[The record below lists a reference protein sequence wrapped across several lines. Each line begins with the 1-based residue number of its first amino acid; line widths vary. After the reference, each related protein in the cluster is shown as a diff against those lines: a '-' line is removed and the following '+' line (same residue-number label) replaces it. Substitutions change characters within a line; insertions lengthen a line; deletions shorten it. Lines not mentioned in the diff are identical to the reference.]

1 MSICIPGNCPH
12 ERDVFIWVA
21 DGPWFGDASDPDSG
35 RYPWVH
41 ATSSSPGHL
50 EVCDLKPFATAEEA
64 GEVCACGHESR
75 RHAPGP
81 VPVGRPAASL
91 PCLDCGCA
99 DFRHRPEDLARERG
113 REDWRRAGA
122 IVTGAPAPAESQPAE
137 DAQLELFPSGGS
149 DPGPPRRR
157 RGPRRYISE
166 TVPVAG
172 GLL

>member
-1 MSICIPGNCPH
+1 MSMCITSTCAH
-12 ERDVFIWVA
+12 DRDVFIWVA

-50 EVCDLKPFATAEEA
+50 EVCDLKPFAAAEEA

-75 RHAPGP
+75 RHEAGP
-81 VPVGRPAASL
+81 VSAGRSAASL
-91 PCLDCGCA
+91 PCLDCGCG

-113 REDWRRAGA
+113 ARTES
-122 IVTGAPAPAESQPAE
+122 APVPPAAHVPDCVLRQ
-137 DAQLELFPSGGS
+137 QLELFPLP
-149 DPGPPRRR
+149 PGERTPTRSQRAAR
-157 RGPRRYISE
+157 KGVW
-166 TVPVAG
+166 TVPATG